1 MKINVREEATQ
12 HSNAVV
18 EIRDP
23 YLNGLDMCGEDM
35 VLAQHDALVGMTTES
50 GLWYIS
56 IDPQMCD

>member
-35 VLAQHDALVGMTTES
+35 MH
-50 GLWYIS
+50 LWV
-56 IDPQMCD
+56 